1 MDSSHPSQGK
11 ATADP
16 SGRGALLT
24 IRAATIDDLPAIND
38 IYNAEVA
45 ASTASF
51 DLQPMSRRRRRK
63 WFRDHHHNH
72 PVRVAEQDGRV
83 VGWADLHTCIDKE
96 GSRHVAEVSVYVDAG
111 ARGQG
116 VGKTLLAELLDAA
129 RCEGLHTIIAFIAD
143 GNAASVRLH
152 EGAGFS
158 HVGIMKDIGHKF
170 GRYVD
175 VTVMQRV
182 LD

>member
-1 MDSSHPSQGK
+1 M
-11 ATADP
+11 A
-16 SGRGALLT
+16 T
-24 IRAATIDDLPAIND
+24 IRTATVDDLPAINE

-51 DLQPMSRRRRRK
+51 DLQPMSCRRRRK
-63 WFRDHHHNH
+63 WFYDHHHNH
-72 PVRVAEQDGRV
+72 PVRVAELDGRV

-96 GSRHVAEVSVYVDAG
+96 GSRHVAEVSVYVASDV
-111 ARGQG
+111 RGRG
-116 VGKTLLAELLDAA
+116 VGKALLGEVLSAA
-129 RCEGLHTIIAFIAD
+129 RQEGLHAIIAFIAD

-152 EGAGFS
+152 EGAGFR
-158 HVGIMKDIGHKF
+158 HVGVLKDIGHKF

-175 VTVMQRV
+175 VTVMQRI